1 MRTTN
6 NVMYDIKKKMSN
18 SSTYI
23 MDLPEN
29 ITMAPF
35 SEQQYNTR
43 QSADRGI
50 DMESTTYRQINPHQN
65 PYIQGQPRMDSM
77 PHPEYSGNGRGPMS
91 SMSNS
96 SLPPPPMPPSYDF
109 DQGPLGN
116 SPQYSLPPKDIPLD
130 MSGFRDESAKPN
142 YIPPASKHRE
152 DYVQDQEERI
162 RETKQSEEIR
172 KTINHK
178 FDIIA
183 ELQMP
188 IVVAVL
194 FLIFQVDTINT
205 LMARYLKFAGF
216 FGEDGNLNVLGML
229 FKSAV
234 FGGCYYSI
242 INAAKWIE

>member
-1 MRTTN
+1 
-6 NVMYDIKKKMSN
+6 MSN

-23 MDLPEN
+23 MDLPDN
-29 ITMAPF
+29 VTMTPF
-35 SEQQYNTR
+35 ADQQYNTR
-43 QSADRGI
+43 QSSDRGI
-50 DMESTTYRQINPHQN
+50 DMESTTYRQMNPHQN
-65 PYIQGQPRMDSM
+65 PYMQGQQRMDSM
-77 PHPEYSGNGRGPMS
+77 PLPEYSGNGGVGGRGP
-91 SMSNS
+91 
-96 SLPPPPMPPSYDF
+96 PPPPMPPSYDF
-109 DQGPLGN
+109 EQGPLGN
-116 SPQYSLPPKDIPLD
+116 PPKYSLPPKDIPLD

-142 YIPPASKHRE
+142 YIPPASKYRE

-194 FLIFQVDTINT
+194 FLIFQVDTINI

-216 FGEDGNLNVLGML
+216 FGEDGNINVLGML
-229 FKSAV
+229 FKSGV
-234 FGGCYYSI
+234 FGGFYYLV
-242 INAAKWIE
+242 INASKWLE